1 MNYLFHYL
9 RKRPGAVGVVI
20 VLTIITSALRVTHT
34 LINVNIFNALIKLEF
49 HGFFNW
55 VIIDIV
61 VFAILSVFLVLMQ
74 IQMAKTVQLLS
85 LDLRKNII
93 RQLSGKSIE
102 DFNKQDTGVYASW
115 LTNDVT
121 TVENDGF
128 YNILQSVQIITDP
141 LFSMIALAKFS
152 WTFIPIIALV
162 SLLTVFLPQLIH
174 KRLASASL
182 STTKANGK
190 LLNVINDSLRGFN
203 TFSIFGVENQ
213 LETRIT
219 KAVFLLMNKKVKQ
232 AKYQSIANNIAGFS
246 NILGQVGIQAWTGYL
261 ALEKIISIGVI
272 GSSGN
277 LAYNVFNSLAVIA
290 PIWTEMTALEPIF
303 DKYHLTEKKN
313 YKEEGQDFTE
323 NKFNS
328 LEVINLQKKYQDREV
343 FTRPINLRICK
354 NQKVGIYGKSGSG
367 KTTFMKIISGQIRSY
382 TGEIQLNKVEL
393 NRIKYSALQKILLYV
408 EQTPYLFNDTVRYN
422 LTLGEHFT
430 DIEIIDALKKANLW
444 ETISNLP
451 DGLDTEINE
460 NGNNFSGGQKQ
471 RLALARG
478 LLRKRKLFLLDESTS
493 NLDKKTALKVENT
506 FLGLDDV
513 TVIFVSHQLHNENK
527 ADFDQIVEI

>member
-9 RKRPGAVGVVI
+9 RKRPGAVGIVI
-20 VLTIITSALRVTHT
+20 VLTIITSALRVTHA

-49 HGFFNW
+49 HGFFYW
-55 VIIDIV
+55 VIIDIA
-61 VFAILSVFLVLMQ
+61 VFAIFLVLMQ
-74 IQMAKTVQLLS
+74 IQMAETVQLLS
-85 LDLRKNII
+85 LDLRKDII

-102 DFNKQDTGVYASW
+102 EFNKQDTGVYASW

-121 TVENDGF
+121 TIENDGF

-141 LFSMIALAKFS
+141 LFSMIVLAKFS

-162 SLLTVFLPQLIH
+162 SFLTVFLPQLIH

-182 STTKANGK
+182 STTKANEK

-203 TFSIFGVENQ
+203 TFSIFGVEKQ
-213 LETRIT
+213 LEARVTET
-219 KAVFLLMNKKVKQ
+219 ALFLLDKKVKQ

-290 PIWTEMTALEPIF
+290 PIWTEMTALKPIF

-313 YKEEGQDFTE
+313 YKEEGQDCTE
-323 NKFNS
+323 NKFDS

-343 FTRPINLRICK
+343 FAHPINLCILK

-393 NRIKYSALQKILLYV
+393 NRLKYSALQKILLYV

-422 LTLGEHFT
+422 LTLGEDFT
-430 DIEIIDALKKANLW
+430 DNEIIDALKKANLW
-444 ETISNLP
+444 KTISNLP
-451 DGLDTEINE
+451 DGLNTEINE

-506 FLGLDDV
+506 FLGLDDA

-527 ADFDQIVEI
+527 SAFDQIIEI

>member
-9 RKRPGAVGVVI
+9 RKRPGAVGIVI
-20 VLTIITSALRVTHT
+20 VLTIITSALRVVHA

-49 HGFFNW
+49 RGFFYW
-55 VIIDIV
+55 VIIDILI
-61 VFAILSVFLVLMQ
+61 FAILSVFLVLMQ
-74 IQMAKTVQLLS
+74 IQLAKTVQLLS
-85 LDLRKNII
+85 LDLRKDII
-93 RQLSGKSIE
+93 CHLSEKSIE
-102 DFNKQDTGVYASW
+102 EFNKQDTGVYTSW

-121 TVENDGF
+121 TIENNGF

-162 SLLTVFLPQLIH
+162 STLTVFLPQLIH
-174 KRLASASL
+174 KKLANASL

-219 KAVFLLMNKKVKQ
+219 KAALFLMNKKVKQ
-232 AKYQSIANNIAGFS
+232 ARYQSIANNIAGFS

-290 PIWTEMTALEPIF
+290 PMWTEMTALKPIF
-303 DKYHLTEKKN
+303 DKYHLEIDSSVKN
-313 YKEEGQDFTE
+313 KGNTLAQ
-323 NKFNS
+323 NS
-328 LEVINLQKKYQDREV
+328 FDSLKIVNLQKKYQKKSI
-343 FTRPINLRICK
+343 FNSPINLEITK
-354 NQKVGIYGKSGSG
+354 DQKIGVYGESGSG
-367 KTTFMKIISGQIRSY
+367 KSTLLKIISGQIRKY
-382 TGEIQLNKVEL
+382 TGSVMLNNSEL
-393 NRIKYSALQKILLYV
+393 KAIKYNDIRNIIAYIDQS
-408 EQTPYLFNDTVRYN
+408 PYLFNDPVRYN
-422 LTLGEHFT
+422 LTLGKRFT
-430 DIEIIDALKKANLW
+430 DKEVERALKQADLW
-444 ETISNLP
+444 NFVNKLPSGLNSVIS
-451 DGLDTEINE
+451 E
-460 NGNNFSGGQKQ
+460 NGNNLSGEQKQ

-478 LLRKRKLFLLDESTS
+478 LLRKRQVFLLDESTG
-493 NLDKKTALKVENT
+493 NLDRASAVKIENT
-506 FLGLDDV
+506 FLNLKNA
-513 TVIFVSHQLHNENK
+513 TVIFVSHQLHQENNGL
-527 ADFDQIVEI
+527 FNQIIKI

>member
-20 VLTIITSALRVTHT
+20 VLTIITSALRVTHA

-85 LDLRKNII
+85 LDLRKDII

-190 LLNVINDSLRGFN
+190 LLNVINDSLRG
-203 TFSIFGVENQ
+203 I
-213 LETRIT
+213 
-219 KAVFLLMNKKVKQ
+219 
-232 AKYQSIANNIAGFS
+232 
-246 NILGQVGIQAWTGYL
+246 
-261 ALEKIISIGVI
+261 
-272 GSSGN
+272 
-277 LAYNVFNSLAVIA
+277 
-290 PIWTEMTALEPIF
+290 
-303 DKYHLTEKKN
+303 
-313 YKEEGQDFTE
+313 
-323 NKFNS
+323 
-328 LEVINLQKKYQDREV
+328 
-343 FTRPINLRICK
+343 
-354 NQKVGIYGKSGSG
+354 
-367 KTTFMKIISGQIRSY
+367 
-382 TGEIQLNKVEL
+382 
-393 NRIKYSALQKILLYV
+393 
-408 EQTPYLFNDTVRYN
+408 
-422 LTLGEHFT
+422 
-430 DIEIIDALKKANLW
+430 
-444 ETISNLP
+444 
-451 DGLDTEINE
+451 
-460 NGNNFSGGQKQ
+460 
-471 RLALARG
+471 
-478 LLRKRKLFLLDESTS
+478 
-493 NLDKKTALKVENT
+493 
-506 FLGLDDV
+506 
-513 TVIFVSHQLHNENK
+513 
-527 ADFDQIVEI
+527 